1 MDLDQAM
8 IIAGVGCRR
17 GASAREIET
26 AIAQA
31 LARSNLA
38 TSALGMIATSQG
50 KADEAGIVGAA
61 ATLGVQLALIAP
73 EELALASAKAATK
86 SERVRELIGVTS
98 VAEAAAL
105 AAGGA
110 NARLLATRIVVGPV
124 TCALGETP

>member
-1 MDLDQAM
+1 M

-17 GASAREIET
+17 GASAYEIEA

-38 TSALGMIATSQG
+38 PAALGLIATAEA
-50 KADEAGIVGAA
+50 KANEAGITEAA
-61 ATLGVQLALIAP
+61 AALGVQLALIAS
-73 EELALASAKAATK
+73 EQLAAASANVATK
-86 SERVRELIGVTS
+86 SERVQDLIGVPS

-110 NARLLATRIVVGPV
+110 DARLLAPRIVVGSV
-124 TCALGETP
+124 TCALGEVP

>member
-17 GASAREIET
+17 GASAGEIQA
-26 AIAQA
+26 AITQA
-31 LARSNLA
+31 LARSYLA
-38 TSALGMIATSQG
+38 PGALGMIATSQG
-50 KADEAGIVGAA
+50 KAAEAGIVGAA
-61 ATLGVQLALIAP
+61 AALGVQLALIAP
-73 EELALASAKAATK
+73 EQLAAASANVATK
-86 SERVRELIGVTS
+86 SERVQELIGVPS

-110 NARLLATRIVVGPV
+110 NARLLAPRIVVGSV

>member
-17 GASAREIET
+17 GASANEIEA
-26 AIAQA
+26 AIAAA
-31 LARSNLA
+31 LAECKLA
-38 TSALGMIATSQG
+38 ANALGLIASAEA
-50 KADEAGIVGAA
+50 KADEVGIVDAA
-61 ATLGVQLALIAP
+61 AALGARLVLVSQAALVEAGERVI
-73 EELALASAKAATK
+73 TK
-86 SERVRELIGVTS
+86 SERVQELIGVPS

-110 NARLLATRIVVGPV
+110 NARLLAPRIVVGPV